1 MFKRSHYIAFTTAL
15 LVAIIFLNLP
25 SQTAA
30 RLKMALGGLFVPLF
44 GLAGSTGKAVEAGGL
59 RALPKGTLITEL
71 EQLRKENEELKLK
84 AIQSQEVWRQN
95 DQLRAALIWQ
105 KTAPWRP
112 KLANVIVRD
121 PANWWRTL
129 QIDLGSR
136 SGVVTNL
143 PVVTPEG
150 LVGRVEQVGLNYA
163 RVVLIGDPN
172 CRVAAVVENKDRD
185 EGVIVSSSTSVPD
198 ESIVQLTYL
207 PRQSRIEP
215 GQRVV
220 TSGLSGVYPKGI
232 PIGYIIDIRSV
243 GFDLYMEA
251 RVKLAPN
258 LRHLEHVWV
267 LFP

>member
-1 MFKRSHYIAFTTAL
+1 MFKRSHYIAFTIAL
-15 LVAIIFLNLP
+15 VVAILFLNVP
-25 SQTAA
+25 SQTAV
-30 RLKMALGGLFVPLF
+30 RLKMAIGGLFVPLF
-44 GLAGSTGKAVEAGGL
+44 GAAGGATKALEAGGL
-59 RALPKGTLITEL
+59 RALPKGTLVAEL
-71 EQLRKENEELKLK
+71 EQLRKDNAELKLK

-105 KTAPWRP
+105 KTAAWRP

-136 SGVVTNL
+136 AGVVTNL
-143 PVVTPEG
+143 PVVSPEG
-150 LVGRVEQVGLNYA
+150 LIGRVDQVGLNYA

-172 CRVAAVVENKDRD
+172 CRVAAVVENKERD
-185 EGVIVSSSTSVPD
+185 EGVIVASSTSVPD

-232 PIGYIIDIRSV
+232 PIGYVIDTHTV
-243 GFDLYMEA
+243 GFDLYLEA
-251 RVKLAPN
+251 RVKLAAN